1 MFAFPQLI
9 TRTCTRCALYMY
21 DDTPGEMG
29 PPTMLESGEQM
40 KRPEGCD
47 PPCHQCP
54 KVPADAPARTR
65 EHAIDPTDKSYE
77 AVRFYQRCRAINRFP
92 EDEIVE
98 RCAGM
103 IEPIERAAEIMKT
116 KDAAGAIA
124 LLLASGGRR
133 G

>member
-1 MFAFPQLI
+1 MFAFPQMV
-9 TRTCTRCALYMY
+9 TRTCARCVLFMY

-29 PPTMLESGEQM
+29 PPTMLESGKQM
-40 KRPEGCD
+40 ARPEGCD

-54 KVPADAPARTR
+54 KVPYDAPARTR
-65 EHAIDPTDKSYE
+65 EHAIDPPEASYE
-77 AVRFYQRCRAINRFP
+77 AVRFYQRCRAVGRFP

-98 RCAGM
+98 RNAGL
-103 IEPIERAAEIMKT
+103 IEPIERHAEIVKT